1 MNISAASYWNHP
13 SMLLKASKFD
23 WRKLRCTWFSIASVL
38 LALSL
43 GFARAADYP
52 DPVAGDFV
60 IRNFHFAD
68 GGTLPELN
76 LHYWTIG
83 KPVRDAK
90 GIVRNA
96 VLITHGTGG
105 SGRSFLNSQF
115 AGELFGAG
123 QLLDGAR
130 YFIILPDGIGHGL
143 STTPSGGLHA
153 AF

>member
-105 SGRSFLNSQF
+105 SGR
-115 AGELFGAG
+115 
-123 QLLDGAR
+123 R
-130 YFIILPDGIGHGL
+130 IL
-143 STTPSGGLHA
+143 STLISRRVFWRGSCPRCRRPFLLLARGHRRCPRPPPPPRL
-153 AF
+153 